1 MELQD
6 ILIMPTWQCHTHRA
20 LGCVKG
26 LKRAYQHGVREP
38 LFLTGVRSTLPSPSH
53 LQHYMELLRQA
64 EADKEEAVRAAA
76 DAAASVKLQKLQVKL
91 DKVERE
97 KEFLKQVNGSL
108 VQNQKEWQQKFKEQE
123 ER

>member
-1 MELQD
+1 M
-6 ILIMPTWQCHTHRA
+6 
-20 LGCVKG
+20 
-26 LKRAYQHGVREP
+26 
-38 LFLTGVRSTLPSPSH
+38 
-53 LQHYMELLRQA
+53 QHYMELLRQA

-97 KEFLKQVNGSL
+97 KEFLRQVNGSL
-108 VQNQKEWQQKFKEQE
+108 VQNQEEWQQKLKEQE

>member
-1 MELQD
+1 
-6 ILIMPTWQCHTHRA
+6 
-20 LGCVKG
+20 
-26 LKRAYQHGVREP
+26 
-38 LFLTGVRSTLPSPSH
+38 
-53 LQHYMELLRQA
+53 MELLRQA